1 MKKKKV
7 ICITLAVIVIACI
20 AGYII
25 VGQIKKKEAEAA
37 KANIIEIPEG
47 IAVDIG
53 RSYERGQLKKELVGL
68 VKLISINKLDKSN
81 YKEVAALVNS
91 SVNLKKLELNLG
103 SEYELDMKYLSYF
116 NLADKEIDVDIY
128 GYDGRSIQELAE
140 IKQIKKLY
148 ISPEN
153 WDVSE
158 PDANVLDCNQ
168 LSNVKTLELDSL
180 VVNEKSGINTMTGL
194 QKLTMTQCRV
204 NGFGD
209 CSGMDAL
216 EKIEMHGVF
225 GEDFTG
231 IANAPKEMEMYI
243 EMSGIEQKAWDSL
256 KASKVTVL
264 TIKNMSI
271 ENFEFTE
278 GIDDLKK
285 LNYYFEKECADL
297 SNLQKL
303 EYISLFSDEIKQ
315 EHADMLSQLT
325 NIKGIELNGN
335 ILIEDYS
342 GIQKLPKIKEVAI
355 YTDYDVPMEALG
367 NMPQLEK
374 LYLAKSKVDNIS
386 MLGNLTKL
394 KVLDISETAVSD
406 ISVLS
411 NMPELEELYINDTQ
425 VSDISALSNLT
436 KIKILEAKSTQI
448 NDISA
453 LSKLT
458 DLEKVNLYETE
469 INDIS
474 ALSNAVLMKELS
486 LGGTDVR
493 DITVLKNMMALEVL
507 YIGGTNVNDISV
519 LKNHTQFRILD
530 IDDTKVNDISV
541 LADMSKLVRLYAER
555 TKIENLSV
563 ISNLTELEFLY
574 INETNISDLSPLA
587 NLNKL
592 EILYIS
598 GTKIKDLFPL
608 ANLKK
613 LDVVT
618 ADDVEVKD
626 WSPVY
631 HVRRINTNQDLY
643 LEKKED

>member
-1 MKKKKV
+1 MKKKKI
-7 ICITLAVIVIACI
+7 ICITLAIIVIACI

-25 VGQIKKKEAEAA
+25 IGQIKKKEAETA

-68 VKLISINKLDKSN
+68 VKLINIDKLDKSN
-81 YKEVAALVNS
+81 YKEVVSLVNS

-103 SEYELDMKYLSYF
+103 SEYEFDMKYLSYF

-216 EKIEMHGVF
+216 ERIEMIGVS
-225 GEDFTG
+225 GEDFAG
-231 IANAPKEMEMYI
+231 IANAPTEMELRI
-243 EMSGIEQKAWDSL
+243 ERSGIEQKAWDSL
-256 KASKVTVL
+256 RTSKIIDM
-264 TIKNMSI
+264 TIDYTPI
-271 ENFEFTE
+271 ESFEFAE
-278 GIDDLKK
+278 GMDGLKE
-285 LNYYFEKECADL
+285 LGYYFDEEYADFSGIQQLEKIYL
-297 SNLQKL
+297 GTK
-303 EYISLFSDEIKQ
+303 EIKQ
-315 EHADMLSQLT
+315 EHADMISRLT
-325 NIKGIELNGN
+325 NIKGIGLNGN

-342 GIQKLPKIKEVAI
+342 GIQKLPQIKEVTI

-367 NMPQLEK
+367 NVPQLEK
-374 LYLAKSKVDNIS
+374 LYLVKGTVNDIS
-386 MLGNLTKL
+386 MLGNLKNL
-394 KVLDISETAVSD
+394 KVLDISETEVSD

-411 NMPELEELYINDTQ
+411 NMPELEELYIYNTK
-425 VSDISALSNLT
+425 VSDISVLRNLKKL
-436 KIKILEAKSTQI
+436 KIVEVSF
-448 NDISA
+448 
-453 LSKLT
+453 
-458 DLEKVNLYETE
+458 TE

-474 ALSNAVLMKELS
+474 ALSDMPELEELYLS
-486 LGGTDVR
+486 GTK
-493 DITVLKNMMALEVL
+493 I
-507 YIGGTNVNDISV
+507 NDISV
-519 LKNHTQFRILD
+519 LGNATQMRALAING
-530 IDDTKVNDISV
+530 TEVSDISV
-541 LADMSKLVRLYAER
+541 LSNMPMLEELYIGGINVSEISVLENHTQLEILCMNGTKVRDISVLNNMSKLRKLNINE
-555 TKIENLSV
+555 TEISDLSAL
-563 ISNLTELEFLY
+563 SNLTELEQLF
-574 INETNISDLSPLA
+574 IVGTKVDDLS
-587 NLNKL
+587 
-592 EILYIS
+592 
-598 GTKIKDLFPL
+598 PL

-613 LDVVT
+613 LDLII
-618 ADDVEVKD
+618 ADDVEVRD

-631 HVRRINTNQDLY
+631 HVRKIDTNQDLY

>member
-25 VGQIKKKEAEAA
+25 IGQIKKKEAEAE

-53 RSYERGQLKKELVGL
+53 RSYERGQLKKELVGM
-68 VKLISINKLDKSN
+68 VKLINIDKLDESN
-81 YKEVAALVNS
+81 YKEVAALVNN

-103 SEYELDMKYLSYF
+103 SEYEFDMKYLSYF
-116 NLADKEIDVDIY
+116 NLVDKEIDVDIY

-153 WDVSE
+153 WEVSE

-216 EKIEMHGVF
+216 ERIEMIGVS
-225 GEDFTG
+225 GEDFAG
-231 IANAPKEMEMYI
+231 IANASKEMELRI
-243 EMSGIEQKAWDSL
+243 ERSGIEQKAWDSL
-256 KASKVTVL
+256 KASKIIDM
-264 TIKNMSI
+264 TIDHTPI
-271 ENFEFTE
+271 ESFEFAE
-278 GIDDLKK
+278 GMDELKE
-285 LNYYFEKECADL
+285 LGYYFDEEYADFSGIQQLEKIYL
-297 SNLQKL
+297 GTK
-303 EYISLFSDEIKQ
+303 EIKQ
-315 EHADMLSQLT
+315 EHADMISRLT
-325 NIKGIELNGN
+325 NIKGIGLNGN

-342 GIQKLPKIKEVAI
+342 GIQKLPQIKEVTI

-367 NMPQLEK
+367 NVPQLEK
-374 LYLAKSKVDNIS
+374 LYLVKGTVNDIS
-386 MLGNLTKL
+386 MLGNLKNL
-394 KVLDISETAVSD
+394 KVLDISETEVSD

-411 NMPELEELYINDTQ
+411 NMPELEELYIYNTK
-425 VSDISALSNLT
+425 VSDISVLRNLKKL
-436 KIKILEAKSTQI
+436 KIVEVSF
-448 NDISA
+448 
-453 LSKLT
+453 
-458 DLEKVNLYETE
+458 TE

-474 ALSNAVLMKELS
+474 ALSDMPELEELYLS
-486 LGGTDVR
+486 GTK
-493 DITVLKNMMALEVL
+493 I
-507 YIGGTNVNDISV
+507 NDISV
-519 LKNHTQFRILD
+519 LGNATQMRALAING
-530 IDDTKVNDISV
+530 TEVSDISV
-541 LADMSKLVRLYAER
+541 LSNMPMLEELYIGGINVSEISVLENHTQLEILCMNGTKVRDISVLNNMSKLRKLNINE
-555 TKIENLSV
+555 TEISDLSAL
-563 ISNLTELEFLY
+563 SNLTELEQLF
-574 INETNISDLSPLA
+574 IVGTKVDDLS
-587 NLNKL
+587 
-592 EILYIS
+592 
-598 GTKIKDLFPL
+598 PL

-613 LDVVT
+613 LDLII
-618 ADDVEVKD
+618 ADDVEVRD

-631 HVRRINTNQDLY
+631 HVRKIDTNQDLY